1 METAE
6 NMKYILLF
14 IFFLPFWSSVLEE
27 IDYFLLWRQKVQLN
41 FSLLTFLFSICQRV
55 EATRTK
61 RGSCKTCRDLS
72 GQVSAHLRCTR

>member
-27 IDYFLLWRQKVQLN
+27 IDYFLLWRHKSSTELQ
-41 FSLLTFLFSICQRV
+41 FT
-55 EATRTK
+55 
-61 RGSCKTCRDLS
+61 DLP
-72 GQVSAHLRCTR
+72 L